1 MLIKEEIILSFFK
14 GIAKTS
20 GVVTI
25 LALVGGVWYIVNE
38 TMNSYTND
46 IKGPQGEFEKKDND
60 VIIKDNDVIIKDNDV
75 IVVDN
80 VLSAKDDTMSYV
92 EDINIEDSVESSK
105 FKHIFDKIVL

>member
-1 MLIKEEIILSFFK
+1 MLIKEKIILSFFK
-14 GIAKTS
+14 GVAKTS

-46 IKGPQGEFEKKDND
+46 MEGPQGKSEKKDNG
-60 VIIKDNDVIIKDNDV
+60 VIIKDNNV
-75 IVVDN
+75 IVDDN
-80 VLSAKDDTMSYV
+80 VLSTKDDTMSYV

>member
-1 MLIKEEIILSFFK
+1 MLMKEEIILSFFK

-38 TMNSYTND
+38 TMNCYTND
-46 IKGPQGEFEKKDND
+46 MKGSQGESEKE
-60 VIIKDNDVIIKDNDV
+60 DNDV
-75 IVVDN
+75 IVDDN
-80 VLSAKDDTMSYV
+80 VLSTKDDTMSYV

-105 FKHIFDKIVL
+105 FKHIFDKII

>member
-1 MLIKEEIILSFFK
+1 MLMKEEIILSFFK

-38 TMNSYTND
+38 TMNCYTND
-46 IKGPQGEFEKKDND
+46 MKGSEKE
-60 VIIKDNDVIIKDNDV
+60 DNDV
-75 IVVDN
+75 IVDDN
-80 VLSAKDDTMSYV
+80 VLSTKDDTMSYV

-105 FKHIFDKIVL
+105 FKHIFDKIIS